1 MGSIH
6 NLGSPADNG
15 LAESITSPRKGKV
28 QPGED
33 QVQLATVPLSAEV
46 EQIQSK
52 DPSSFQAVMADA
64 IHKLRVAA
72 SESSNPIEAAFLSQL
87 ANRFQA
93 LEEAGNGG
101 APADPVQNP
110 ST

>member
-1 MGSIH
+1 
-6 NLGSPADNG
+6 
-15 LAESITSPRKGKV
+15 
-28 QPGED
+28 
-33 QVQLATVPLSAEV
+33 
-46 EQIQSK
+46 
-52 DPSSFQAVMADA
+52 
-64 IHKLRVAA
+64 
-72 SESSNPIEAAFLSQL
+72 L